1 MSEPRL
7 RVHKMNMAAADG
19 HIHIA
24 LKQNIQRVNSDGI
37 CGSRTLCQQHDHGET
52 CRDIKRTI
60 FK

>member
-1 MSEPRL
+1 
-7 RVHKMNMAAADG
+7 MNMAAADG

-24 LKQNIQRVNSDGI
+24 LKQNIQRVTSDGI